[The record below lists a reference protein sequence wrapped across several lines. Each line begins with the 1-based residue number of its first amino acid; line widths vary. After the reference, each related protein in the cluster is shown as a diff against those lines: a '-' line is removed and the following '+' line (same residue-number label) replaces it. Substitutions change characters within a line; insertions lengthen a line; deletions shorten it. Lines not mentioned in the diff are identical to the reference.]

1 MDSILTLRHS
11 GVALVLDCRGPSLP
25 RVLHWGADPGGAPD
39 TSLADQLTAIGP
51 TPGGPEQSLVF
62 PLLASEADLWSG
74 RPGISGHRDG
84 THAHLRLAVSDITAD
99 EHRVEVVSTDDEA
112 GVSVFSEVVMDGSGV
127 VAIRHTVA
135 NVADGFFTLDA
146 VTATLPIPHRAAECL
161 DLTGRWPRERVPQR
175 SPLQHGTHL
184 RESRRGRTGHDATM
198 VLTAGT
204 PGFSFRSGE
213 VWGVHV
219 GWSGNHVHFAER
231 LPSGTGAGGATALGG
246 GELHAPGEI
255 RLAPDE
261 SHTTPWVYF
270 AYSDAGLDGMSERF
284 HRLIRS
290 TRTLRP
296 RPLVLNT
303 WEAVYFDHRR
313 EPLERL
319 AERAAE
325 IGVER
330 FVLDDGWF
338 LGRRDDT
345 AGLGDWSVDPAVWPD
360 GLAPLADRVRSL
372 GMEFGLWFEP
382 EMVNPDSEL
391 ARAHPEWVLAADTRW
406 PQTVRHQLVLD
417 LSNPEVW
424 AYLLDR
430 IDSLVTDIG
439 VAFIKWDHNRDIHE
453 AVDSAGTA
461 GVHTQTRASYALID
475 AIRRLHPGLEIESCS
490 SGGARI
496 DVGILERADRVWASD
511 TNDALE
517 RQHIQRWT
525 GLLVPPE
532 LMGSHVGPPR
542 AHTTGRSADLAFR
555 TTTALFAH
563 AGLEWDITTGTGEE
577 LAQVRRWAELYKE
590 LRPLVHHGT
599 TVRADHP
606 DDGTWL
612 HGVVSTDRRE
622 ALFAYVRMDTTADS
636 RPARLLF
643 PGLDPDAT
651 YAIVRRDETAPSRF
665 NPQWLFGTSASGAM
679 LSTIGLPA
687 PFLDP
692 QQAVLLHLT
701 AT

>member
-1 MDSILTLRHS
+1 MDPILTLRHS
-11 GVALVLDCRGPSLP
+11 GVALILDCRGPSLP
-25 RVLHWGADPGGAPD
+25 RVLHWGADPGHVD
-39 TSLADQLTAIGP
+39 VELIDQLSGIGP
-51 TPGGPEQSLVF
+51 TPGGPEQPLVF
-62 PLLASEADLWSG
+62 PLLATEADLWSG
-74 RPGISGHRDG
+74 RPGISGHREG
-84 THAHLRLAVSDITAD
+84 SHAHLRLAVSDINAD
-99 EHRVEVVSTDDEA
+99 NHRLEVVSTDQEA
-112 GVSVFSEVVMDGSGV
+112 HVSVFSEVEMDDSGV
-127 VAIRHTVA
+127 IRIRHTVA
-135 NVADGFFTLDA
+135 NVGDGTYTLDA
-146 VTATLPIPHRAAECL
+146 VAATIPIPHRAAECF
-161 DLTGRWPRERVPQR
+161 DLTGRWPRERFPQR

-184 RESRRGRTGHDATM
+184 RESRRGRTGHDATL

-219 GWSGNHVHFAER
+219 GWSGNHVHYAER

-290 TRTLRP
+290 NRALRP

-303 WEAVYFDHRR
+303 WEAVYFDHRL

-319 AERAAE
+319 AERAAD

-345 AGLGDWSVDPAVWPD
+345 AGLGDWSVDPTVWPE
-360 GLAPLADRVRSL
+360 GLAPLADRVRAL

-382 EMVNPDSEL
+382 EMVNPDSDL
-391 ARAHPEWVLAADTRW
+391 ARTHPEWVLAGDGRW
-406 PQTVRHQLVLD
+406 PQPVRNQLVLD
-417 LSNPEVW
+417 LANPEVW
-424 AYLLDR
+424 GYLLDR
-430 IDSLVTDIG
+430 IDSLVADIG

-453 AVDSAGTA
+453 AVTAGGAA
-461 GVHTQTRASYALID
+461 GVHAQTRAAYALID
-475 AIRRLHPGLEIESCS
+475 AIRRLHPNLEIESCS
-490 SGGARI
+490 SGGARL
-496 DVGILERADRVWASD
+496 DLGILERTDRVWASD

-563 AGLEWDITTGTGEE
+563 AGMEWDITTCTPAE
-577 LAQVRRWAELYKE
+577 LAQLRRWADLYKE
-590 LRPLVHHGT
+590 LRSLIHGGV

-606 DDGTWL
+606 NDGTWL
-612 HGVVSTDRRE
+612 HGVVSSDRRE

-643 PGLDPDAT
+643 PGLDPDIT
-651 YAIVRRDETAPSRF
+651 YAVVRRDETEPSRF
-665 NPQWLFGTSASGAM
+665 TPQWLFGTS
-679 LSTIGLPA
+679 STGSALATVGLPA